1 MNYAQQGVFPIIE
14 TNQLILQHLLRLVRK
29 EAALSQRE
37 LADRLN
43 KPQSYVSK
51 YESGERR
58 LDILELWQICA
69 ALGISLPHFAQRLE
83 EQINRT
89 SDART

>member
-1 MNYAQQGVFPIIE
+1 MQQGVFPIIE
-14 TNQLILQHLLRLVRK
+14 KNQLILQHLLRLVRK
-29 EAALSQRE
+29 EAALSQKE

-58 LDILELWQICA
+58 LDILELRQICA